1 MTIAR
6 HNAGPRMSGAVVH
19 GDTVY
24 LAGQVAADPS
34 AGVKGQTEQVLKR
47 IDDLLASA
55 GTDKSKL
62 LSATV
67 YLADIRGYEE
77 MNAAWDAWVVPGS
90 SARPRHRRGPA
101 RPPKY
106 LVEIVAIAAR
116 LTAAGPRASIEGEEH
131 DTRGK
136 AAGR

>member
-24 LAGQVAADPS
+24 LAGQVASDPA
-34 AGVKGQTEQVLKR
+34 AGVKGQTEQVLKK

-67 YLADIRGYEE
+67 YLADIRGFDE
-77 MNAAWDAWVVPGS
+77 MNAAWDAWVVAGSTPGRATVE
-90 SARPRHRRGPA
+90 ARLA
-101 RPPKY
+101 SPKF

-116 LTAAGPRASIEGEEH
+116 
-131 DTRGK
+131 
-136 AAGR
+136 